1 MVAPRETQEEA
12 RVGSRAPDF
21 ALPCT
26 RPNPADRERAA
37 LDDYRDRWLI
47 LLFYPRDF
55 SLVCPT
61 ELTALSARLDE
72 FACRDCEILGIST
85 DPLDTHEKWIAA
97 PLAAGGLGGLRFPLA
112 SDEDGLAAKAY
123 GVYLPRQ
130 HMSLRGLFIIDPN
143 GVLQYQVVHNLSVGR
158 RSEEVLRVLDG
169 LQTGGLCPEGWARGE
184 PTLDPAR
191 TLGPKSVVGHFRI
204 EAQIGSGSFGA
215 VFRAADLMLE
225 RTVALKI
232 IHPHGTPTVSALLA
246 EARAAAAL
254 NHPNICTVHAV
265 DVFDGISMIV
275 MEYLDGQ
282 TLSKLVKDGGL
293 PLEQAAMIGAQ
304 IAHGMA
310 AAHAHGVVHGDLK
323 PGNIIIGPADLAK
336 IMDFGLARR
345 NSPDATIAQDG
356 DGAQNSTRG
365 LSGTPAYM
373 SPEQTQGKPTG
384 PASDVFSLGL
394 ILYEMLSGR
403 QAIQA
408 ENIFDALRQID
419 AVDPDRFAAEAPEPF
434 REIIAAALI
443 RDPGDRQITMEQIAE
458 RLSAATASGGLR
470 LQGA

>member
-1 MVAPRETQEEA
+1 MDEA

-21 ALPCT
+21 SLPCT
-26 RPNPADRERAA
+26 RPTSAARERVT

-72 FACRDCEILGIST
+72 FSSRDCEILGIST
-85 DPLDTHEKWIAA
+85 DSLDTHEKWIAA
-97 PLAAGGLGGLRFPLA
+97 PVAAAGLGGLRFPLA
-112 SDEDGLAAKAY
+112 SDEEGLAAKAY
-123 GVYLPRQ
+123 GIFLPRQ

-169 LQTGGLCPEGWARGE
+169 LQTGGLCPENWVHGE
-184 PTLDPAR
+184 ATIDAAR
-191 TLGPKSVVGHFRI
+191 TLGPQSVVSHYRI

-225 RTVALKI
+225 RTVALKV
-232 IHPHGTPTVSALLA
+232 IHPHGSVTVSSLLA

-275 MEYLDGQ
+275 MEYLEGQ
-282 TLSKLVKDGGL
+282 ALCKLVNGSGL
-293 PLEQAAMIGAQ
+293 PLEQAATIGAQ

-310 AAHAHGVVHGDLK
+310 VAHAHGVVHGDLK
-323 PGNIIIGPADLAK
+323 PGNIIVGPADVPK

-345 NSPDATIAQDG
+345 QSPDATLLTDRDG
-356 DGAQNSTRG
+356 NDDSTRG

-373 SPEQTQGKPTG
+373 SPEQAKGRPTG

-419 AVDPDRFAAEAPEPF
+419 EVDPDRFAAEVPEPF
-434 REIIAAALI
+434 REIIAAALV
-443 RDPGDRQITMEQIAE
+443 RDPRDRQITMEQIAE

>member
-1 MVAPRETQEEA
+1 MDEA
-12 RVGSRAPDF
+12 RVGSRAPEF
-21 ALPCT
+21 SLPCT
-26 RPNPADRERAA
+26 RPNPTDRERAT
-37 LDDYRDRWLI
+37 LDDYRGRWLI

-72 FACRDCEILGIST
+72 FACRDCELLGIST
-85 DPLDTHEKWIAA
+85 DSLDTHEKWIAA
-97 PLAAGGLGGLRFPLA
+97 PVGAGGLGGLRFPLA
-112 SDEDGLAAKAY
+112 SDEEGLTAKAY
-123 GVYLPRQ
+123 GVYLARQ

-158 RSEEVLRVLDG
+158 RSDEVLRVLDG
-169 LQTGGLCPEGWARGE
+169 LQTGGLCPENWTPGE
-184 PTLDPAR
+184 PNIDAAR
-191 TLGPKSVVGHFRI
+191 TLGPQSVVGHFRI

-215 VFRAADLMLE
+215 VFRAADLVLE
-225 RTVALKI
+225 RTVALKV
-232 IHPHGTPTVSALLA
+232 IHPHGSITVSSLLA

-275 MEYLDGQ
+275 MEYLEGQ
-282 TLSKLVKDGGL
+282 ALSRLIKDGGM
-293 PLEQAAMIGAQ
+293 PLEQAAVIGAQ

-323 PGNIIIGPADLAK
+323 PGNIIVGPADVPK

-345 NSPDATIAQDG
+345 ESPDATLGQDG
-356 DGAQNSTRG
+356 KADLEATHG

-373 SPEQTQGKPTG
+373 SPEQSQGRPTG

-394 ILYEMLSGR
+394 ILFEMLSGR
-403 QAIQA
+403 RAIQA

-419 AVDPDRFAAEAPEPF
+419 EIDAERFAAESPEPF
-434 REIIAAALI
+434 REIIAAALV
-443 RDPGDRQITMEQIAE
+443 RDPHERQITMDQIAE

>member
-1 MVAPRETQEEA
+1 MDEA
-12 RVGSRAPDF
+12 RVGSRAPEF
-21 ALPCT
+21 SLPCT
-26 RPNPADRERAA
+26 RPSPTDRQRVT
-37 LDDYRDRWLI
+37 LDDYRGRWLI

-61 ELTALSARLDE
+61 ELTALSTRLDE
-72 FACRDCEILGIST
+72 FAGRDCEILGIST
-85 DPLDTHEKWIAA
+85 DSLDTHEKWIAA
-97 PLAAGGLGGLRFPLA
+97 PTGAAGLGGLRFPLA
-112 SDEDGLAAKAY
+112 SDEEGLAAKAY
-123 GVYLPRQ
+123 GVYLQRQ

-169 LQTGGLCPEGWARGE
+169 LQTGGLCPENWVQGE
-184 PTLDPAR
+184 ATIDAAR
-191 TLGPKSVVGHFRI
+191 TLGPHSVVGHFRI

-225 RTVALKI
+225 RTVALKV
-232 IHPHGTPTVSALLA
+232 IHPHGSITVSTLLA

-282 TLSKLVKDGGL
+282 ALSKLINTGGL
-293 PLEQAAMIGAQ
+293 SLEQAATIGVQ
-304 IAHGMA
+304 IARGMA

-323 PGNIIIGPADLAK
+323 PGNIIIGTGDSPK

-345 NSPDATIAQDG
+345 QSPDDTISNDGKFDDSATK
-356 DGAQNSTRG
+356 G

-373 SPEQTQGKPTG
+373 SPEQSQGRPLG
-384 PASDVFSLGL
+384 PPSDVFSLGL
-394 ILYEMLSGR
+394 ILFEMLSGR

-408 ENIFDALRQID
+408 ANIFDALRQID
-419 AVDPDRFAAEAPEPF
+419 DVDPDRFAAEAPEPF
-434 REIIAAALI
+434 REIIAEALAP
-443 RDPGDRQITMEQIAE
+443 DPNDRQITMEQIAD
-458 RLSAATASGGLR
+458 RLSAAAASGGLR